1 MPAEPVPLLRQGSD
15 EPDSVLRA
23 LLGCFVSG
31 IACIVLLAAV
41 VAALHGRAVGTGAL
55 EDYRSWLPLVPVSI
69 AGALVAVLISPKQPF
84 AAGLPPLLVLSLLI
98 LGLGRGLGALN
109 SAQTAQA
116 ALMLFIMLIL
126 PGLAVIILT
135 TVMGRL
141 RRAER
146 VTRGDEIP

>member
-1 MPAEPVPLLRQGSD
+1 
-15 EPDSVLRA
+15 
-23 LLGCFVSG
+23 
-31 IACIVLLAAV
+31 
-41 VAALHGRAVGTGAL
+41 
-55 EDYRSWLPLVPVSI
+55 
-69 AGALVAVLISPKQPF
+69 
-84 AAGLPPLLVLSLLI
+84 LVLSLLI